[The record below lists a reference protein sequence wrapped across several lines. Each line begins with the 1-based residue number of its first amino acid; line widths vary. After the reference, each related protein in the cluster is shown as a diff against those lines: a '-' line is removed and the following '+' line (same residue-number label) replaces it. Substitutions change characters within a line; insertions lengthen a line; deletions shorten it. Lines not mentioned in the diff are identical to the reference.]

1 MHDQPLILW
10 VLVIYKRLTLPAC
23 TASERNMNRRIMNV
37 RVHSQLTF
45 SGLNDYYEDSFRSS
59 SHIIFVKPKS
69 LFSLSCLF
77 YFVSYYKSE
86 FS

>member
-1 MHDQPLILW
+1 
-10 VLVIYKRLTLPAC
+10 
-23 TASERNMNRRIMNV
+23 MNV

-59 SHIIFVKPKS
+59 FHIIFVKPKS